1 VVGPKGDLYIGESK
15 TVRRID
21 QSGIITTVAGNDERW
36 GYFGDGGLAIN
47 AWFHGL
53 QSITFGPDGNIY
65 VADTYNNRIRRIS
78 QPNKWLNSGEYLVAS
93 SDGSEYYIFDHA
105 GRHQR
110 TLDAV
115 TSIQLCAFAYDP
127 AGRLASVEDS
137 DGNITGI
144 DRDGNGNLIA
154 IIAPDGQRT
163 VLTADANGYLAA
175 VSNPAGGTHRMRY
188 TEGGLLTSFENPNG
202 AQTTFVY
209 DELGQLRRDSNP
221 LGGGWTLSRSE
232 SEKGFVSHMTSGEG
246 RTTSYGVERLNK
258 TQVLRTVSKPDG
270 AVATRQVTTNPASI
284 SESATAADGTITEVI
299 KAPDPRAGMEAPY
312 VKSAA
317 VTTPSG
323 LKLSV
328 SNTRIVALAEPGN
341 PLSLTTLTETTT
353 VNNRQSR
360 LSYTQADRTLTSISP
375 TGRQASVEVNDKG
388 KPILSQSFDL
398 EAANYGYDA
407 RGRLTSITDGQGPN
421 ARTFTLGYDAQGY
434 LVVHAESN
442 VINED
447 WE

>member
-1 VVGPKGDLYIGESK
+1 
-15 TVRRID
+15 
-21 QSGIITTVAGNDERW
+21 
-36 GYFGDGGLAIN
+36 
-47 AWFHGL
+47 
-53 QSITFGPDGNIY
+53 
-65 VADTYNNRIRRIS
+65 
-78 QPNKWLNSGEYLVAS
+78 
-93 SDGSEYYIFDHA
+93 
-105 GRHQR
+105 
-110 TLDAV
+110 
-115 TSIQLCAFAYDP
+115 
-127 AGRLASVEDS
+127 
-137 DGNITGI
+137 
-144 DRDGNGNLIA
+144 
-154 IIAPDGQRT
+154 
-163 VLTADANGYLAA
+163 
-175 VSNPAGGTHRMRY
+175 
-188 TEGGLLTSFENPNG
+188 
-202 AQTTFVY
+202 
-209 DELGQLRRDSNP
+209 
-221 LGGGWTLSRSE
+221 
-232 SEKGFVSHMTSGEG
+232 
-246 RTTSYGVERLNK
+246 
-258 TQVLRTVSKPDG
+258 
-270 AVATRQVTTNPASI
+270 
-284 SESATAADGTITEVI
+284 
-299 KAPDPRAGMEAPY
+299 MEAPY